1 MALNLVEGL
10 YEVRLKYLDNVIVT
24 AELTAAAAIKP
35 EKAIDVKPRVLI
47 MNLQMPGSG
56 ITGNLDP
63 VVFLNNLFQSA
74 EIQHEVAQ
82 GVLESYFRFHKGHA
96 NINIVLGHTMGRK
109 LRDELKERI
118 WRGEGLIFVANN
130 PINAPDMTE
139 WLGVS
144 VSPDKKQPKVLG
156 GVGTFFQKGSD
167 PPEAK
172 RILDL
177 IQVLPGELTGS
188 GGEMEL
194 LEKNRL
200 MLEKKSADVVIVAQ
214 TQKEKQPVIAYRKYG
229 NGHILVIAAPVGLA
243 AYKTGGEMIAQL
255 LVNAVNL
262 FSGDIYTISTLT
274 RVLPVEI
281 SLANEGT
288 EEKNLIFKEILP
300 YGVEGYDYS
309 PPLEDTG
316 DENEIQWDIKVPGGA
331 TESLSYWLK
340 LPDQAGNYEV
350 KTEIYDGETKLEEV
364 SLNEDVSQTVLSRIM
379 DTVVQLEA
387 LEVSGHDANQI
398 QRAKVCLEN
407 IRNRSVSS
415 LADHLQNLH
424 DAVQAVESVG
434 SVTGL
439 DVSVL
444 RLKAG
449 DIMVIMGRRLYE
461 EIKQWDSSRLSPFIG
476 LITAD

>member
-1 MALNLVEGL
+1 MLN
-10 YEVRLKYLDNVIVT
+10 
-24 AELTAAAAIKP
+24 
-35 EKAIDVKPRVLI
+35 
-47 MNLQMPGSG
+47 
-56 ITGNLDP
+56 
-63 VVFLNNLFQSA
+63 
-74 EIQHEVAQ
+74 
-82 GVLESYFRFHKGHA
+82 
-96 NINIVLGHTMGRK
+96 
-109 LRDELKERI
+109 
-118 WRGEGLIFVANN
+118 
-130 PINAPDMTE
+130 
-139 WLGVS
+139 
-144 VSPDKKQPKVLG
+144 
-156 GVGTFFQKGSD
+156 
-167 PPEAK
+167 
-172 RILDL
+172 L
-177 IQVLPGELTGS
+177 IQVLPGELTG
-188 GGEMEL
+188 GGGQMEL

-200 MLEKKSADVVIVAQ
+200 ILEKKSADVIVVGQ
-214 TQKEKQPVIAYRKYG
+214 TLEKKQPVITYRKYG

-281 SLANEGT
+281 SLSNEGA
-288 EEKNLIFKEILP
+288 EEKNLAVKEILP

-309 PPLEDTG
+309 PALEDTQE
-316 DENEIQWDIKVPGGA
+316 ENEIKWNIKVAGSS
-331 TESLSYWLK
+331 TENISYWLK

-364 SLNEDVSQTVLSRIM
+364 SLNEEVSQTVLSRIM
-379 DTVVQLEA
+379 DTVVELEA
-387 LEVSGHDANQI
+387 LEVSGHDANAI
-398 QRAKVCLEN
+398 RRAKTCLEN
-407 IRNRSVSS
+407 IRNRSVGS

-424 DAVQAVESVG
+424 DAVQAVESIG